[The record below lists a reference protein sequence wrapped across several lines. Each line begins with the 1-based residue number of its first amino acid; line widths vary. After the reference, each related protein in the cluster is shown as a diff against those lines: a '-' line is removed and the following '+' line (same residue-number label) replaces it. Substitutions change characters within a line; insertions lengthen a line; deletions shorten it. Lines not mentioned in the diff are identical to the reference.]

1 MGTPSSPNQLTTEA
15 IRLLKAFE
23 GLYLRAYQDSVGV
36 WTIGYGTTAGVRSG
50 MVISEAEAEAL
61 LRKDL
66 DRFEGVVRSL
76 VTVPLTDD
84 QYSALVVF
92 AYNVG
97 DGALG
102 GSTLRK
108 RLNGGD
114 YGAAADEFL
123 RWDKAGGR
131 SLLGLSR
138 RRRAERAL
146 FLGEPWEGF
155 LTWEPSA
162 PADLAQGAGMLR
174 LTVPPMGGDRVRQ
187 VQRALGEAG
196 FSVAIDGLYGP
207 GTAAAVRQFQGQRG
221 LVADGVVGA
230 ETLAALGL

>member
-1 MGTPSSPNQLTTEA
+1 MGSPSSANHLTAEA

-23 GLYLRAYQDSVGV
+23 GLSLTAYQDSVGV
-36 WTIGYGTTAGVRSG
+36 WTIGYGTTAGVRPA
-50 MVISEAEAEAL
+50 MVISEAQAEAL

-66 DRFEGVVRSL
+66 GRFGGAVRSL

-97 DGALG
+97 EAALG
-102 GSTLRK
+102 ESTLRR

-123 RWDKAGGR
+123 RWNRAGGR

-146 FLGEPWEGF
+146 FLGEPWEVF
-155 LTWEPSA
+155 LTWEPSGE
-162 PADLAQGAGMLR
+162 PLGDVLR
-174 LTVPPMGGDRVRQ
+174 LMSPPMGGDRVRQ
-187 VQRALGEAG
+187 VQRALGAAG
-196 FSVAIDGLYGP
+196 VAVVIDGVYGP
-207 GTAAAVRQFQGQRG
+207 GTAAAVRQFQGRRG